1 MRDVLGKPAAAQVQC
16 PQMLN
21 LLCHLIIWPPEGFD
35 GPFDKTFRRQNM
47 NWGSMWCFVLG
58 ICCSDGRAMVLELPG
73 LNLTQSVFVF
83 VFFSC

>member
-1 MRDVLGKPAAAQVQC
+1 
-16 PQMLN
+16 
-21 LLCHLIIWPPEGFD
+21 
-35 GPFDKTFRRQNM
+35 M

>member
-1 MRDVLGKPAAAQVQC
+1 
-16 PQMLN
+16 
-21 LLCHLIIWPPEGFD
+21 
-35 GPFDKTFRRQNM
+35 M

-83 VFFSC
+83 VFFFMLKWTYSSWFLS